1 MQDTY
6 SLKEA
11 EHKIDDNQRHDESG
25 LPNHSGRISP
35 PVNFQSISE
44 NHIVVRHRPSMARRE
59 YKELLDSSLT
69 SEFVIDAMLQVIFWP
84 IPICCKTSL
93 ISLQIQNVYELE

>member
-1 MQDTY
+1 
-6 SLKEA
+6 
-11 EHKIDDNQRHDESG
+11 
-25 LPNHSGRISP
+25 
-35 PVNFQSISE
+35 
-44 NHIVVRHRPSMARRE
+44 MARRE